1 MLSCWPGAL
10 PRGSAPPGQKQD
22 RRGVGPPGVCREYE
36 DAVQEGVIAL
46 DIEQDELMPHEKMIE
61 ARDLFAVV

>member
-1 MLSCWPGAL
+1 
-10 PRGSAPPGQKQD
+10 
-22 RRGVGPPGVCREYE
+22 VCREYE